1 MHDLA
6 VYRIFSFLVRE
17 VMIVS
22 RNKYIHDSMGDY
34 VTFRRA
40 DLNKEVR

>member
-22 RNKYIHDSMGDY
+22 QNHIHDSMGDY